1 MFIRYNRKLR
11 EVSRQ
16 LRDNPTKA
24 EKLMWDFLRK
34 YFSEHDFSRQ
44 VPMDNFIVDFFC
56 KKQKLIIEI
65 DGSVHDAQKER
76 DIERDNIL
84 SVKYQLNILRFT
96 NDEVFKNRLK
106 IKKELENYFTKQY
119 EDLECPL

>member
-34 YFSEHDFSRQ
+34 YFPEHDFTRQ
-44 VPMDNFIVDFFC
+44 VPMENFIVDFYC
-56 KKQKLIIEI
+56 KKQKLIIEV
-65 DGSVHDAQKER
+65 DGNIHNTQKER
-76 DIERDNIL
+76 DEERDNIL
-84 SVKYQLNILRFT
+84 CIKYQLNMLRFS
-96 NDEVFKNRLK
+96 NDDVFKNRLK
-106 IKKELENYFTKQY
+106 IKNELDTYFLKQSV
-119 EDLECPL
+119 EL